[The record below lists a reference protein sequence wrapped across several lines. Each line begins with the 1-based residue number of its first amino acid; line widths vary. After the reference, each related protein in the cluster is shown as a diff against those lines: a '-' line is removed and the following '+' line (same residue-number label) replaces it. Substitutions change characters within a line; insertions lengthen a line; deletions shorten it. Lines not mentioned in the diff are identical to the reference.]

1 MRLAKASPAAAAF
14 ASGAHPAVYIAV
26 WMSLSSSVI
35 LFNKYILFEGGFP
48 FPIFLT
54 TWHLIFATIATRVLH
69 RTTNLLAGLDNVQLS
84 RKTYWRAIV
93 PIGALFSASLIF
105 SNLAYLHLSVSFIQ
119 MLKATTPVAVLLLGW
134 ALGNEKPNMTVLYKV
149 LVIVAGIALASYGEI
164 NFILTGV
171 ICQGLGIIFEAARLV
186 MVQKLLHQYKMDPL
200 CSLYHFAPVCA
211 VMNGIACVI
220 FEGSLLNVESFATI
234 GTSVLLAN
242 ACVAFLL
249 NCAVVFLI
257 GKTSSLVMCLAGIAK
272 DIILVAVSSILW
284 ETPIGSCQL
293 IGYGIALAGMVWYTN
308 LSIFSK
314 PGYSSVQRTRKIAVI
329 AASGVLILT
338 TLSFLGAIDDGT
350 SSSVPSAALHPTTA
364 SASSSSGPAGF
375 KAELS
380 ESSSFTVDAANAVEK
395 TLSRTPVA
403 KDSALA
409 LQEPANGKATRPP
422 PTPIVNSKSKPILSQ
437 PFERCLLSD
446 TKNGPPR
453 MVVVAQHGEDSEW
466 LPAVRASPVIVYEK
480 LGTNRSA
487 EHVVPNYGNEAST
500 FIKFIL
506 DNYDCL
512 PNKTVFVHGHR
523 TSWHTPE
530 PMDEILNKMSWD
542 RAEFFKMPAS
552 DRGATDVAR
561 YPPDR
566 SVEESVPVEL
576 HIFWN
581 RWFKK
586 KYGPVPE
593 RVEAQC
599 CAQFVVSRHRVRLN
613 SWSWYKEIYDWLISE
628 EVPSYWSGRA
638 LEYSWHVM
646 FGENPVE
653 PIWNW

>member
-1 MRLAKASPAAAAF
+1 MRVAQESPAAAAF
-14 ASGAHPAVYIAV
+14 AGGPHAAVYIAV
-26 WMSLSSSVI
+26 WMLLSSSVI

-48 FPIFLT
+48 
-54 TWHLIFATIATRVLH
+54 TRVLH
-69 RTTNLLAGLDNVQLS
+69 RNTNLLSGLDNVQLS

-93 PIGALFSASLIF
+93 PIGALFSATLIF
-105 SNLAYLHLSVSFIQ
+105 SNLAYLHLSISFIH

-134 ALGNEKPNMTVLYKV
+134 AMGNEKPNKTVLYKV

-164 NFILTGV
+164 NFVLTGV

-186 MVQKLLHQYKMDPL
+186 MVQKLLYQYKMDPL

-234 GTSVLLAN
+234 GTSVLLAS
-242 ACVAFLL
+242 ACVAFVL
-249 NCAVVFLI
+249 NCAVVFL
-257 GKTSSLVMCLAGIAK
+257 
-272 DIILVAVSSILW
+272 
-284 ETPIGSCQL
+284 ETPIGSCQV
-293 IGYGIALAGMVWYTN
+293 IGYGIALAGMVWYKN

-314 PGYSSVQRTRKIAVI
+314 PGYSSVQRTRKIAQ
-329 AASGVLILT
+329 
-338 TLSFLGAIDDGT
+338 FR
-350 SSSVPSAALHPTTA
+350 AALD
-364 SASSSSGPAGF
+364 SSSGPGGSI
-375 KAELS
+375 KDELS

-403 KDSALA
+403 EDSAIG
-409 LQEPANGKATRPP
+409 LQEPAHGKATRPP
-422 PTPIVNSKSKPILSQ
+422 PTPIVNAKSEPNLSQ
-437 PFERCLLSD
+437 TFERCLLSD

-466 LPAVRASPVIVYEK
+466 LPAVRTSPVIVYEK

-512 PNKTVFVHGHR
+512 PNETVFVHGHW
-523 TSWHTPE
+523 TSWHNPE

-542 RAEFFKMPAS
+542 RAEFFKMPTAI
-552 DRGATDVAR
+552 RGGTEVAR
-561 YPPDR
+561 IPPDR

-581 RWFKK
+581 RWFKQ

-593 RVEAQC
+593 KVEAQC
-599 CAQFVVSRHRVRLN
+599 CAQ
-613 SWSWYKEIYDWLISE
+613 YKEIYDWLVSE
-628 EVPSYWSGRA
+628 EIESYWSGRA

-653 PIWNW
+653 PIWEW